1 MIQNEN
7 LEILFKTSL
16 KNTIDNY
23 FNNFKYENLMKE
35 LTEELGLKEE
45 DVRIMINEKNK
56 TYNTSKLD
64 ESISFLQSFID
75 RLNEMEPN
83 ILL

>member
-1 MIQNEN
+1 
-7 LEILFKTSL
+7 
-16 KNTIDNY
+16 
-23 FNNFKYENLMKE
+23 
-35 LTEELGLKEE
+35 
-45 DVRIMINEKNK
+45 MINEKNK